1 MSTNRRSVT
10 ILSATGTEMNKYSTV
25 VKGDSYYGYTDGF
38 HTIQVVYNQFVGRLR
53 LQATLSLDPGAGDW
67 FDIVPSD
74 TLGTSFNEGG
84 FVQFNANDPAQGS
97 EAYSFN
103 GNFTFIR
110 VYMDREHVGDGTTYD
125 PSYGQ
130 ISRVILSS

>member
-1 MSTNRRSVT
+1 MSINRRSVT
-10 ILSATGTEMNKYSTV
+10 ILSATGTEMNKYSIE

-38 HTIQVVYNQFVGRLR
+38 HTIQVTYNQYVGRLR
-53 LQATLSLDPGAGDW
+53 LQATLSLEPGVDDW

-97 EAYSFN
+97 EAYSFS

-110 VYMDREHVGDGTTYD
+110 VYMDREHVGDGATYD